1 MKIYKFVL
9 LCIVLLKSVT
19 GKRDQQVVQEQQKRS
34 LTNKQLQII
43 LVYDEDL
50 EQNQAFPKIK
60 SCYHQGKE
68 KYGIVYSQGTGLA
81 PNQLLII
88 VADSSRTRIDE
99 CTHVRGELV
108 DTHPSTGRP
117 ILGVL
122 NYCLPE
128 KESITISDDILVNVM
143 KHETAHIL
151 VSSFQ
156 FMKYGL
162 RTLTYG

>member
-1 MKIYKFVL
+1 MSSHFHQNDLMTPYPLESKRVSRITLAYFEDIKGPNSGCFNDETQTYVN
-9 LCIVLLKSVT
+9 KSGT
-19 GKRDQQVVQEQQKRS
+19 YTIKKKSSCHKKRS

-60 SCYHQGKE
+60 VSL
-68 KYGIVYSQGTGLA
+68 VFDYSSVFDDV
-81 PNQLLII
+81 I
-88 VADSSRTRIDE
+88 SW
-99 CTHVRGELV
+99 
-108 DTHPSTGRP
+108 P

-143 KHETAHIL
+143 KHEMAHIL
-151 VSSFQ
+151 YVDI
-156 FMKYGL
+156 
-162 RTLTYG
+162 RTIFFRSAFG